1 VEKDDENSGVL
12 GKKNGNWGLKRSFKH
27 NISTKYFID
36 EVHQEMFGLNFDYS
50 GRLLTSL
57 YYHNNK

>member
-1 VEKDDENSGVL
+1 MEKDDENSGVL

-50 GRLLTSL
+50 GRLLQ
-57 YYHNNK
+57 